1 MKKLLLILVAL
12 LAVIGWL
19 FWPAAGVK
27 EEPSVTPAIILWE
40 GAAATTTINESDEIF
55 KKAFWR
61 RPAPEDEILHAERHE
76 WSDAEG
82 LLRWQWFLVVDASPA
97 LIQYLREDNA
107 FGLLPVAE
115 ASTPVEAPT
124 WFRFEPRAVSTW
136 QSPHGGMQLMFSE
149 NDNKLYATGSGRGLT
164 RGAPEPAPPAL
175 QGAPNP
181 GRLPTRSPPIPE
193 S

>member
-1 MKKLLLILVAL
+1 MKKFVLILAPAI
-12 LAVIGWL
+12 AVIAWL
-19 FWPAAGVK
+19 IWPEANDRV
-27 EEPSVTPAIILWE
+27 EPPVAPAIILWE
-40 GAAATTTINESDEIF
+40 GAPATTTMNESDEIF

-61 RPAPEDEILHAERHE
+61 RPVPEDEILHAERHE

-82 LLRWQWFLVVDASPA
+82 LLRWQWFLVVEASPA

-124 WFRFEPRAVSTW
+124 WFRFDPRAVSTW
-136 QSPHGGMQLMFSE
+136 QSPHGGMQLMFGK
-149 NDNKLYATGSGRGLT
+149 NDNRLYATASGRGFT
-164 RGAPEPAPPAL
+164 RGAPEPAPAAI
-175 QGAPNP
+175 QGSSSP
-181 GRLPTRSPPIPE
+181 GRLPTSSPPTPE